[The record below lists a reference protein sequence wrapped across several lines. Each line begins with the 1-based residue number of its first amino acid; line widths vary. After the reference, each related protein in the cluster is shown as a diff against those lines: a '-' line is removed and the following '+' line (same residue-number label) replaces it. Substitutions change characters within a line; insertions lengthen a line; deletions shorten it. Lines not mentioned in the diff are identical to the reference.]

1 MLGAL
6 PCGPRVVAGGNFATP
21 WQALSVLDAAVT
33 TYQLFMLNAQPGVL
47 DRDGV
52 IHESSF
58 VGLVQT
64 SVPANGTVSL
74 GTEVNVLPAAIET
87 ARARGGLVIAQLN
100 TQMPYTYG
108 GSVLEVDD
116 IDYAIEPMYRYHHRR
131 NVRSGTARRP
141 SAIGWRH
148 SSPMTRRCSSASARS
163 PTPFCPPSAA
173 GTA

>member
-1 MLGAL
+1 MPALLAGAL
-6 PCGPRVVAGGNFATP
+6 PPDVV
-21 WQALSVLDAAVT
+21 
-33 TYQLFMLNAQPGVL
+33 
-47 DRDGV
+47 
-52 IHESSF
+52 
-58 VGLVQT
+58 LVQT

-100 TQMPYTYG
+100 TQMPYKYG

-163 PTPFCPPSAA
+163 PTPSCPPSAA